1 MKRLIVRCSAAPG
14 AALASDMLGALL
26 CAHAAAA
33 ATPAPKPI
41 DLVHASATA
50 SSSAS
55 SILAQLS
62 AEAAKIESDSEAGVC
77 DVYGKGEWIEAFQE
91 QVAAD
96 LGKEAGL
103 FMPTGVCAQ
112 QAALSVYAGL
122 PLASRSQ
129 LRPSFVTH
137 ATSHLLVH
145 EENAYNDLLGL
156 TALKAGDES
165 RPLTAADVE
174 VELKRLAA
182 VGLTPCCIVIE
193 TPWRELGCRATPW
206 DELLALRKLADKC
219 VPRPALQTAPPCAGQ
234 AATRCAQAATPRSP
248 GTGRRCTWMG
258 RGCSR
263 SRRGTAEIRPR
274 SRRSSTRYAAP
285 SCHGFGLGS
294 GWVASPYPSREP
306 YPLALRRCI
315 FPSTRGSA
323 G

>member
-1 MKRLIVRCSAAPG
+1 MIRFGSLGRPLECHPRSAVLAGVGSLAG
-14 AALASDMLGALL
+14 ARPTAARSDMLCALLLRALL

-62 AEAAKIESDSEAGVC
+62 AEAAKIESDFEAGVC

-137 ATSHLLVH
+137 ATSWTS
-145 EENAYNDLLGL
+145 E
-156 TALKAGDES
+156 
-165 RPLTAADVE
+165 AAT
-174 VELKRLAA
+174 K
-182 VGLTPCCIVIE
+182 
-193 TPWRELGCRATPW
+193 PWRPGPW
-206 DELLALRKLADKC
+206 LARKL
-219 VPRPALQTAPPCAGQ
+219 
-234 AATRCAQAATPRSP
+234 
-248 GTGRRCTWMG
+248 
-258 RGCSR
+258 
-263 SRRGTAEIRPR
+263 
-274 SRRSSTRYAAP
+274 
-285 SCHGFGLGS
+285 
-294 GWVASPYPSREP
+294 
-306 YPLALRRCI
+306 
-315 FPSTRGSA
+315 SA
-323 G
+323 